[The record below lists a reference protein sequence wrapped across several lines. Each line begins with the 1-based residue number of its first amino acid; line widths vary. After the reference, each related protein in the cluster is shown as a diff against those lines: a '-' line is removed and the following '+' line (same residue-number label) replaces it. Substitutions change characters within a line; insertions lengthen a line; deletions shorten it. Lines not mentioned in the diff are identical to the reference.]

1 MLFIETPYFTRFCE
15 EHCNDD
21 DLRNLQQLLIE
32 RPDAGALLRGGKGL
46 RKLRWALQGRGK
58 SGGARVIYYWRNAAG
73 RVYLLYAYAKNA
85 QADLTAA
92 QTRLLVELVNEVLD
106 DE

>member
-1 MLFIETPYFTRFCE
+1 MLFIETPFFTRFCE

-21 DLRNLQQLLIE
+21 DLRELQQLLIE
-32 RPDAGALLRGGKGL
+32 RPDTGALLRGGKGL
-46 RKLRWALQGRGK
+46 RKLRWSLQGRGK
-58 SGGARVIYYWRNAAG
+58 SGGARVIYCWRNAAG

-92 QTRLLVELVNEVLD
+92 QTRLLVEWVNEVLD